1 MLPIEAAAIWS
12 LLGALLLLPSDLKLD
27 APLLPPLDKMAIA
40 SIATLVL
47 CLMKGTQAR
56 SPRQSRLVYLFAAA
70 FVIAPIFTTF
80 GNSYELQTAKE
91 SIPGF
96 YPLDGFKIAARN
108 LVMLAPFYIGSRF
121 LYTENGR
128 TLLLKAIPTATLIY
142 SLPMLFEVRMS
153 PQLHRWVYGYFPNDD
168 FSQQIRGSGY
178 RPVVFFEH
186 GLALALFTS
195 LALLASIVLVRR
207 KSRIFHLPAAAVSA
221 YLAGLLVFCRSL
233 GPALYAVVLSPV
245 IMFLRPRAWVKVGL
259 AGILMVCAYPALR
272 NNGLAPVQLVSD
284 VAHAISPDRSKSF
297 ETRVTNEDQL
307 LAKANQKPM
316 FGWGTWGRNRIYDQW
331 TGKDISITDGGWII
345 EYGTWGWFGYLS
357 LFGLLAACALRAL
370 RSVGDGATPAGVSVG
385 GLALLLSIYVVDQ
398 VPNANPLT
406 LTFLIG
412 GSIAASAR
420 VRAPRPV
427 SRSVAPK
434 VTSEP
439 VPVSG

>member
-12 LLGALLLLPSDLKLD
+12 LLGALLLLPSDLQLD

-40 SIATLVL
+40 SIATLIL
-47 CLMKGTQAR
+47 CLMKGTQVR
-56 SPRQSRLVYLFAAA
+56 PPRQSRLVYLFAAA

-80 GNSYELQTAKE
+80 GNSYELLTAKE

-96 YPLDGFKIAARN
+96 YPLDGIKIAGRN

-121 LYTENGR
+121 LYTEEGR
-128 TLLLKAIPTATLIY
+128 ALLLRAIPTATLFY
-142 SLPMLFEVRMS
+142 SLPMLWEVRMS
-153 PQLHRWVYGYFPNDD
+153 PQLHSQIYGYFPNDA
-168 FSQQIRGSGY
+168 FSQQIRGTGF
-178 RPVVFFEH
+178 RPVVFFPH

-207 KSRIFHLPAAAVSA
+207 KTRIFHLPAIAVSA
-221 YLAGLLVFCRSL
+221 YLAALLVFCRSL

-245 IMFLRPRAWVKVGL
+245 IMFLRPRAWVKIGL
-259 AGILMVCAYPALR
+259 AGILVVCAYPVLR
-272 NNGLAPVQLVSD
+272 NNGLAPVQLVYD
-284 VAHAISPDRSKSF
+284 VAHTISPDRSKSF

-316 FGWGTWGRNRIYDQW
+316 FGWGTWGRNRIYDPS

-345 EYGTWGWFGYLS
+345 EYGTWGWSGYLA

-370 RSVGDGATPAGVSVG
+370 RSVGEDTTPASITVG

-398 VPNANPLT
+398 VPNANPLS
-406 LTFLIG
+406 LTFLIA

-420 VRAPRPV
+420 ARASKPAR
-427 SRSVAPK
+427 RSGARQISSDPM
-434 VTSEP
+434 
-439 VPVSG
+439 PVSG